1 MQRLGFLAS
10 TKCKLSEKA
19 QAALDDSTT
28 GTGTG
33 KRKKPL
39 NGSTTSAAKKAC
51 VDQNDSVPTVA
62 KLARDSTQGDQGH
75 GTSKSVSH
83 QATVHTEEEE
93 DALHGDVEVIDLNA
107 DEDTDNNSPKINPEA
122 ELEQLMTEWMSPVY
136 AFFQL

>member
-1 MQRLGFLAS
+1 MQQLGFLAS
-10 TKCKLSEKA
+10 VKCKLSEKA
-19 QAALDDSTT
+19 QAVLDDSTT

-33 KRKKPL
+33 KCKKPL

-51 VDQNDSVPTVA
+51 VDQKDSVPTVA
-62 KLARDSTQGDQGH
+62 KPARDSTQGDQGH

-107 DEDTDNNSPKINPEA
+107 DEDADSNSPEINPEA
-122 ELEQLMTEWMSPVY
+122 KLKQLMTEWMSPV
-136 AFFQL
+136 